1 MTDSPAPP
9 GDEPGRAPARGEG
22 KGPRAPERRTTAR
35 EAVGRWPGIV
45 WAVPLAALIIVGY
58 LTLRAFAHHGID
70 VVVSFPN
77 AAGATPGDTKV
88 IYKGLEAGRV
98 TRIVIS
104 KDGQRVNMTLRLD
117 PRTKPILRTGT
128 QFWLVGAN
136 PSLTDVASLKAAVAG
151 VSIGMAPGP
160 GAPTRRFKGLDRTP
174 PVTPDAKG
182 RYYWLSAKQVGSMR
196 AGASVFYHGLDV
208 GKVAEIILA
217 SPQVFRVHV
226 FVDAPNDTLVRPDS
240 LFWMASPVTIS
251 LSGGAISTQFA
262 PANAAL
268 VGGVE
273 FDTPTRYAAEPES
286 PPGAEFE
293 LYTDKGKAIA
303 GDRGPQVLY
312 DLAFDGPVGDVDEG
326 TPVSVAGRQIG
337 AVKEARFRLNGRTG
351 VVSQPITIAI
361 QPTRLNL
368 DEVATP
374 PPTGDWR
381 KVTDAAFS
389 AMIARGYRIR
399 LTQNPPLIGPRSVE
413 FARVSHPAA
422 GAIVYGRGANPMLP
436 TVTPADTS
444 GLIDKANGIL
454 DKVNAVPLAEIGE
467 NVRKLTA
474 NLNSL
479 TGSPKVKDSLDHLD
493 STLNQVDQMVKKVNP
508 QVGPLITKLNTAADQ
523 LSQTAAAANGVLS
536 GDGASQDASLP
547 GAIRELTEA
556 ARSIRSLTDYLGR
569 HPEAV
574 LRGKVKDRK

>member
-1 MTDSPAPP
+1 MSDTPSPPR
-9 GDEPGRAPARGEG
+9 DEPRKHEP
-22 KGPRAPERRTTAR
+22 PRRTTAR
-35 EAVGRWPGIV
+35 EAVGKWPGIV
-45 WAVPLAALIIVGY
+45 WAVPLAAIIIVGY
-58 LTLRAFAHHGID
+58 LALRAYANQGVD

-77 AAGATPGDTKV
+77 AAGAVAGDTKV

-98 TRIVIS
+98 TKIVIA

-117 PRTKPILRTGT
+117 PRTKPVLRTGT

-160 GAPTRRFKGLDRTP
+160 GKPTRKFRGLDRTP
-174 PVTPDAKG
+174 PVISGTPG
-182 RYYWLSAKQVGSMR
+182 RYYWLTAKQVGSMR

-217 SPQVFRVHV
+217 SPQVFRIHI

-251 LSGGAISTQFA
+251 LTGGAISTQFA

-273 FDTPTRYAAEPES
+273 FDTPERYASEPQS
-286 PPGAEFE
+286 PPNAEFE
-293 LYTDKGKAIA
+293 LYQDKGKALA

-312 DLAFDGPVGDVDEG
+312 DLAFKGPVGDIDEG
-326 TPVSVAGRQIG
+326 TPVSLAGRQIG
-337 AVKEARFRLNGRTG
+337 AVKQVRFALDGRTG
-351 VVSQPITIAI
+351 VVSQPITIAV

-368 DEVATP
+368 TDTATP
-374 PPTGDWR
+374 PVNGDWR
-381 KVTDAAFS
+381 GVTDQAFR
-389 AMIARGYRIR
+389 ALLARGYRVR
-399 LTQNPPLIGPRSVE
+399 LSQNPPLIGPRAVE
-413 FARVSHPAA
+413 IALVPKPAP
-422 GAIVYGRGANPMLP
+422 GAIVYGQGPNPRLP
-436 TVTPADTS
+436 TVTPADAS
-444 GLIDKANGIL
+444 GLMDKASDIL
-454 DKVNAVPLAEIGE
+454 DKVDAIPLQEIGE

-474 NLNSL
+474 NLNDL

-536 GDGASQDASLP
+536 GEGASQDASLP
-547 GAIRELTEA
+547 GAIRELTDA